1 MLADQGGGYG
11 TNQDLTVRRSLAD
24 GTVVFKPGGSGIIL
38 PDGSR
43 SMKFGWYR
51 GAGLRGKLTIHG
63 HNVHTTVL
71 GERLALLLRSMTAS
85 SRSITTG
92 PILRSSP
99 WSLRLDLYLT
109 GPDFRSPVVWE
120 ARSDANYKD
129 NQ

>member
-1 MLADQGGGYG
+1 LERPF
-11 TNQDLTVRRSLAD
+11 VCRCSLAD

-38 PDGSR
+38 PDGSL

-63 HNVHTTVL
+63 HNVHTTAL
-71 GERLALLLRSMTAS
+71 GERLALLSRSMTAS

-92 PILRSSP
+92 AILRSSP

-109 GPDFRSPVVWE
+109 GPDFRYSKE
-120 ARSDANYKD
+120 A
-129 NQ
+129 